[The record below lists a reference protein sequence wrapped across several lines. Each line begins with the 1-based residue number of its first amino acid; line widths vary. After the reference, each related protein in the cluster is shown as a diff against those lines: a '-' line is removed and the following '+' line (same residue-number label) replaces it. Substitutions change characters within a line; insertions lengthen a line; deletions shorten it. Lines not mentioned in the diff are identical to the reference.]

1 MYSRYEQETSILW
14 NEEDKTANVYTASP
28 VTMRKLDKMCERFP
42 DDYKCVWVDADG
54 GAKKYRI
61 APKLVSFRPPVSEA
75 VKERGRKHMERMR
88 AEGKMQSLLP

>member
-42 DDYKCVWVDADG
+42 DDYKCVWVDSDG
-54 GAKKYRI
+54 GAKKYTI
-61 APKLVSFRPPVSEA
+61 APKLVSFRAPTSEA
-75 VKERGRKHMERMR
+75 KREAARRNSPFLSRG
-88 AEGKMQSLLP
+88 

>member
-42 DDYKCVWVDADG
+42 DDYKCV
-54 GAKKYRI
+54 
-61 APKLVSFRPPVSEA
+61 
-75 VKERGRKHMERMR
+75 
-88 AEGKMQSLLP
+88 

>member
-1 MYSRYEQETSILW
+1 MYSRYEQETTILW

-54 GAKKYRI
+54 CAKKYRI

-75 VKERGRKHMERMR
+75 QKAAARKNSPLRKKE
-88 AEGKMQSLLP
+88 